1 VYATAATFK
10 LPAELGGVEG
20 AVGKVS
26 ITEAGLDFD
35 AAQMAIPLPDIPM
48 GDAMAFTNN
57 TAKLSTVR
65 SSEADKFILDVSST
79 LNLNVAGSLTQ
90 QPVQFTM
97 STGSDGS
104 FEMNGN
110 VGGLVVDLGGVMLSL
125 KEVAI
130 TTTGLSV
137 SEASVVLPAE
147 LGGATAT
154 VSDVSIGMDGL
165 AIGGGI
171 FTLPEL
177 QLADG
182 NVVISGVMAEL
193 VPVNGEWTLAAQG
206 TVQIALGGSPASLVT
221 FTLGSDGQLKGTAKN
236 LSLDLGVA
244 QLALGDATLSFEGL
258 TAANAS
264 FTVPALF
271 GLSGKVDTASITA
284 EGLSFGT
291 AELSVALP
299 DLSLGDYGFAHNSA
313 KLTASTTA
321 EGPMYMV
328 SIETTMVSNVAGTV
342 QERPLRLVLTPSAS
356 PEAVAKMGSVN
367 GLMVNLN
374 GVTVL
379 FEGLTPQ

>member
-1 VYATAATFK
+1 MTF
-10 LPAELGGVEG
+10 
-20 AVGKVS
+20 
-26 ITEAGLDFD
+26 
-35 AAQMAIPLPDIPM
+35 M
-48 GDAMAFTNN
+48 NN

-110 VGGLVVDLGGVMLSL
+110 IGGLVVDLGGVMVAL
-125 KEVAI
+125 KDVAI
-130 TTTGLSV
+130 TSTGLSV

-147 LGGATAT
+147 LGGATAKVT
-154 VSDVSIGMDGL
+154 DVSIGADGL

-171 FTLPEL
+171 FSLPEL

-182 NVVISGVMAEL
+182 NIVISGVLAEL

-206 TVQIALGGSPASLVT
+206 TVQIALGGSPAALVT
-221 FTLGSDGQLKGTAKN
+221 FTLGSDGSLKGTAQN

-244 QLALGDATLSFEGL
+244 VLALGDATLSNEGL

-271 GLSGKVDTASITA
+271 GLSGKIDTASITA

-299 DLSLGDYGFAHNSA
+299 DLSFGDYGFAKNTA

-321 EGPMYMV
+321 DGPMYLV
-328 SIETTMVSNVAGTV
+328 SIETTMVSNIAGTM